1 MGRKNQKLNI
11 FFFPFLAYGHMIPAL
26 DMAKLF
32 AARGVKTTIITTPLN
47 APFFSKTIQRT
58 RFLAQEIHIETIEFP
73 SKESGLF
80 QGCENVDSVP
90 SQELVI
96 PFYEATATLR
106 EPLEQLLGEHLPTC
120 LVADMFFPWTTDAAA
135 KFGIPRIVFHGM
147 SFLSL
152 SAWESIRLYE
162 PHNKVLSDSEPFLIP
177 NLPSEIKLTRF
188 QLPEFIRQNVNNSMT
203 KLLKEAEESGV
214 RSYGV
219 VVNSFYELEPAFADH
234 YKKVLGVKA
243 WQIGPFS
250 LSNKENKEKSQR
262 GVETSIDEE
271 ECLNWLNSKKPNSVV
286 YVSFGSIAKFSASQ
300 LVEIAL
306 GLEASGQQFIWVV
319 RCGTKNGDG
328 NEDWLPE
335 GFEER
340 MEGKGLVIRGWAP
353 QLLIL
358 DHEAVGA
365 FVTHCGWNSTLEG
378 VCAGVPMVTWPVFA
392 DHFFNEKLLTQV
404 LKVGVGVG
412 VQKWVRWEGDSVK
425 REAVAKAVKYVMEGG
440 EEIKEMRKKARALG
454 VMAKRAV
461 EEGGSSYSDLSA
473 LIEEL
478 RALAS

>member
-1 MGRKNQKLNI
+1 MGRKNHELNI

-32 AARGVKTTIITTPLN
+32 ASRGVKTTIVTTPLN
-47 APFFSKTIQRT
+47 APFFSKTIQRA
-58 RFLAQEIHIETIEFP
+58 RLLPQEIHIKIIQFP
-73 SKESGLF
+73 SQESGLF
-80 QGCENVDSVP
+80 RGCENVDTVS
-90 SQELVI
+90 SQELVMS
-96 PFYEATATLR
+96 FYEATALLR
-106 EPLEQLLGEHLPTC
+106 EPLEQLLCEQRPTC

-152 SAWESIRLYE
+152 SAWESIKLYQ
-162 PHNKVLSDSEPFLIP
+162 PHSRVSSDSQPFLIP
-177 NLPSEIKLTRF
+177 NLPCEIILTRL
-188 QLPEFIRQNVNNSMT
+188 QLPEFVRQNANNSMT
-203 KLLKEAEESGV
+203 KLLKEAEESGG

-219 VVNSFYELEPAFADH
+219 IVNSCYELEPAYADH
-234 YKKVLGVKA
+234 YKKVLGMKA
-243 WQIGPFS
+243 WHIGPFS
-250 LSNKENKEKSQR
+250 LSNKDNEEKAQR
-262 GVETSIDEE
+262 GVQTSIDEE
-271 ECLNWLNSKKPNSVV
+271 ECLNWLQSKKPNSVV
-286 YVSFGSIAKFSASQ
+286 YVSFGSVAKFSASQ
-300 LVEIAL
+300 LMEIAL
-306 GLEASGQQFIWVV
+306 GLEASEQQFIWVV
-319 RCGTKNGDG
+319 RCETKNGNG

-378 VCAGVPMVTWPVFA
+378 VSAGVPMVTWPVFA
-392 DHFFNEKLLTQV
+392 DHFFNEKLLTQI
-404 LKVGVGVG
+404 LKIGVGVG
-412 VQKWVRWEGDSVK
+412 VQKWVRWEGDSVG

-440 EEIKEMRKKARALG
+440 EEIERMRKRAKALG
-454 VMAKRAV
+454 AMAKRAV

-478 RALAS
+478 RALA